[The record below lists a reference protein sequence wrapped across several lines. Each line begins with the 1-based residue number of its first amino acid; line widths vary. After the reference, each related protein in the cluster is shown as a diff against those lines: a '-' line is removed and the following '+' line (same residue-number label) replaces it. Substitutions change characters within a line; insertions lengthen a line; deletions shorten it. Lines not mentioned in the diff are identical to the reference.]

1 MAPALPIKFTELLQ
15 LTSAPVNV
23 DQQSIGFNSCTLE
36 SDSFICVRE
45 KKNDAAQPEVIII
58 DLKNNNNVM
67 RRPIKA
73 DSAIMHWT
81 KQVIALKAQQRTLQI
96 FDLGAKAKLKST
108 TMNEDVV
115 FWKWFSET
123 SLGLVTE
130 TAVYHWDVFDPN
142 QPAPV
147 EVFKRNQ
154 NLVGCQIIN
163 YRVGDDGKWM
173 VVIGITQQQ
182 GRVVGAMQL
191 YSRDRG
197 ISQAIEGHA
206 AAFGTLRLEASPA
219 DTKLFTFA
227 VRTATGAKLHIVE
240 VDHQSSNPV
249 FAKKAVDV
257 YFPAEAVN
265 DFPVAMQVS
274 QKYSIIYL
282 VTKYGFIHLYDLE
295 TGTCI
300 FMNRISSETI
310 FITASDSESSG
321 IVGIN
326 RKGQVLSVAVDE
338 TTIIPYLLQNPA
350 NSSLAVKLASRAG
363 LPGADNLYAQQFD
376 QLLSSGNYGEAAKIA
391 ANSPRGF
398 LRTAQTIERF
408 KSLPAVP
415 GQLSVILQ
423 YFGMLLDK
431 GTLNKH
437 ETLELVR
444 PVLAQQRKHL
454 LEKWLKEN
462 KLDCSEELGDVVR
475 PHDLNLALSIYLRA
489 NVSPKV
495 VAALAETG
503 QFEKILPYATQAG
516 YQPDYVQLL
525 QNIVRINPEKGAEF
539 ATQLANNEGGS
550 LVDIERVVDVFQAQG
565 MVQPATAFLLDALK
579 DNKPEQ
585 GHLQTRLLEM
595 NLINAPQVA
604 DAILGNDM
612 FSHYDRPRIAQLCEQ
627 AGLFQRALEHYDD
640 PEAIK
645 RVMINIVAT
654 PNFSQDWLTT
664 FFGRLSL
671 EQSLDCLDAML
682 KSNIR
687 QNLGAVVQIA
697 TKYSDLLGPTR
708 LIDLFEKYKTAEGLF
723 YYLGSIVNLSEDP
736 DVNFK
741 YIEAATKMSQF
752 TEVERI
758 CRDSR
763 PLLLIDAVAS
773 TQHHYSSSKLRTESL
788 RRSDQKSGHCPFSAR
803 SSFLG
808 LSWTAPS
815 KMASKASNILEYVVG
830 QVWSL
835 LTLTPARRQNPIFNM
850 ILSTRD
856 VVEQILADSLL
867 VFAPGLL
874 DVVRSPTPP
883 SVAYFKSL
891 PTDVTKHW
899 AVYLLV
905 LEKPGCGP
913 KIYIG
918 SGTGE
923 LRGVVTRF
931 YHYDNKTHLPRYI
944 QHALDD
950 GYMIVH
956 KGLLCWCPIPTA
968 TNRFVVRAIFL
979 AVEAVFSIVLCAMRH
994 QQRHRGIPS
1003 LGPWARE
1010 DVQYDGCCTHS
1021 SIAEY
1026 IPGQTDALTPEQTVA
1041 KEVEMKHRR
1050 LQQKQIYVT
1059 NTRDTKKY
1067 FCDICQSTF
1076 TYSNE
1081 LVKHKATKKHIN
1093 NAAGVIRVVKAP
1105 GYDKWASKN
1114 IASRKHHCS
1123 IYFFNPEKVKNFLKE
1138 AKLTEQLP
1146 LIIVCD
1152 RFNFI
1157 HDLVL
1162 YLYQNQQFKS
1172 IEVYVQ
1178 RVNPARTPA
1187 VVGGL
1192 LDVDCDESIIKN
1204 LLQTVNPASIPI
1216 DELVAEVES
1225 RNRLKLLLPFLEAT
1239 LAAGNQQ
1246 QAVYNALAKI
1256 YIDSNNNPE
1265 KFLKENDNYDPL
1277 TVGKYCEKRDPNLAY
1292 IAYRKGQNDLELVN
1306 ITNENSMFKAQSRYI
1321 LERADRELWSFVLSH
1336 NNIHRRSV
1344 VDQVISTAVPE
1355 STEPDK
1361 VSVAVASFLQADLPG
1376 ELIEL
1381 LEKIVLE
1388 PSPFSDNENLQNLLI
1403 LTATKADKARVMDYI
1418 HRLDAYNAPDIA
1430 NICIEVGLF
1439 EEAFEVYKKIND
1451 HKNAANVLVEHVVS
1465 IDRAQEYAERVEL
1478 PEVWSRVAKAQLDGL
1493 RVTDSIA
1500 SYIRAEDPSNYN
1512 EVIEIAT
1519 HAGKDEDLIKFLR
1532 MARKT
1537 LREPPIDTALA
1548 FAFARTDQLSELED
1562 FLRGTNVADI
1572 EESGDKAYA
1581 EGYHQAAKIF
1591 YSSISNWAKLA
1602 TTLVHLEDYQ
1612 AAVECARK
1620 ANNIKVWKQVNAA
1633 CVDKKEFRLAQIC
1646 GLNLIVDAEELQGLV
1661 KQYERNGYFDELIAL
1676 LEQGLGLERA
1686 HMGMFTELGI
1696 ALSRYHPDRVM
1707 EHLKLFWGRIN
1718 IPKMIRAC
1726 EEAHLW
1732 PELVFL
1738 YCHYDE
1744 WDNAALAM
1752 MERAADAW
1760 EHHSFKDIVV
1770 KVANLE
1776 IYYRALSF
1784 YLQQQP
1790 SLLTDLLQ
1798 ALTPRIDVN
1807 RVVKMFEKSDNI
1819 PLIKPFLLNVQS
1831 QNKKTVNSAINDL
1844 LIEEEDYKTL
1854 RDSVENY
1861 DNYDPVELAQR
1872 LEHHDLVFFRQIAA
1886 NIYRKNK
1893 RWEKSI
1899 ALSKQDKLFKDAIET
1914 AAMSGKSDVVDELLR
1929 YFVDIGSRE
1938 CYVGM
1943 LYACYDLIPV
1953 ATVMEISWRHGL
1965 TDYTMPFMINYLA
1978 QQSSTI
1984 EMLKKDNEERKS
1996 REKSQET
2003 DESST
2008 PILGGN
2014 RLMITAGPGGRT
2026 SPAPFAQTNGFAPQ
2040 QTGYSNF

>member
-15 LTSAPVNV
+15 LPNIGVQSG
-23 DQQSIGFNSCTLE
+23 SIGFNSCTLE

-45 KKNDAAQPEVIII
+45 KKDEASSPEVIIV
-58 DLKNNNNVM
+58 DLKNGNNVI

-81 KQVIALKAQQRTLQI
+81 KQIIALKAQARTLQI
-96 FDLGAKAKLKST
+96 FDLGQKQKLKSA

-123 SLGLVTE
+123 SLGLVTD
-130 TAVYHWDVFDPN
+130 TAVYHWDVFDPT
-142 QPAPV
+142 QAQPV

-154 NLVGCQIIN
+154 NLAGCQIIN
-163 YRVGDDGKWM
+163 YRVSDDGKWM
-173 VVIGITQQQ
+173 VVVGITQQQ

-206 AAFGTLRLEASPA
+206 AAFGTLRLEGAPA
-219 DTKLFTFA
+219 DTKVFTFS

-240 VDHQSSNPV
+240 VDHQASNPV

-274 QKYSIIYL
+274 QKYSVIYL

-295 TGTCI
+295 SGTCI

-310 FITASDSESSG
+310 FITAPDSESAG
-321 IVGIN
+321 IVGVN
-326 RKGQVLSVAVDE
+326 RKGQVLSVALDE
-338 TTIIPYLLQNPA
+338 STVIPYLLQNPA

-376 QLLSSGNYGEAAKIA
+376 QLLNSGNYAEAAKIA

-398 LRTAQTIERF
+398 LRTPQTIERF
-408 KSLPAVP
+408 KALPAVP

-431 GTLNKH
+431 GSLNKH

-444 PVLAQQRKHL
+444 PVLAQNRKHL
-454 LEKWLKEN
+454 LEKWMKEN
-462 KLDCSEELGDVVR
+462 KLDCSEELGDIVR

-489 NVSPKV
+489 NVAPKV
-495 VAALAETG
+495 VAAFAETG
-503 QFEKILPYATQAG
+503 QFDKILPYATQVG
-516 YQPDYVQLL
+516 YQPDYVVLL
-525 QNIVRINPEKGAEF
+525 QNIVRLNPEKGAEF
-539 ATQLANNEGGS
+539 ATQLANNPGGS
-550 LVDIERVVDVFQAQG
+550 LVDIDRVVDVFQSQG

-579 DNKPEQ
+579 DNRPEQ

-612 FSHYDRPRIAQLCEQ
+612 FSHYDRARIAQLCEQ

-645 RVMINIVAT
+645 RVLVNIVAT
-654 PNFSQDWLTT
+654 PTFNQDWLTN

-687 QNLGAVVQIA
+687 QNLAAVVQIA
-697 TKYSDLLGPTR
+697 TKYSDLLGSTR

-723 YYLGSIVNLSEDP
+723 YYLGSIINLSEDQ

-741 YIEAATKMSQF
+741 YIEAATKMGQF

-758 CRDSR
+758 CRDSN
-763 PLLLIDAVAS
+763 
-773 TQHHYSSSKLRTESL
+773 H
-788 RRSDQKSGHCPFSAR
+788 
-803 SSFLG
+803 
-808 LSWTAPS
+808 
-815 KMASKASNILEYVVG
+815 
-830 QVWSL
+830 
-835 LTLTPARRQNPIFNM
+835 
-850 ILSTRD
+850 
-856 VVEQILADSLL
+856 
-867 VFAPGLL
+867 
-874 DVVRSPTPP
+874 
-883 SVAYFKSL
+883 
-891 PTDVTKHW
+891 
-899 AVYLLV
+899 
-905 LEKPGCGP
+905 
-913 KIYIG
+913 
-918 SGTGE
+918 
-923 LRGVVTRF
+923 
-931 YHYDNKTHLPRYI
+931 
-944 QHALDD
+944 
-950 GYMIVH
+950 
-956 KGLLCWCPIPTA
+956 
-968 TNRFVVRAIFL
+968 
-979 AVEAVFSIVLCAMRH
+979 
-994 QQRHRGIPS
+994 
-1003 LGPWARE
+1003 
-1010 DVQYDGCCTHS
+1010 
-1021 SIAEY
+1021 
-1026 IPGQTDALTPEQTVA
+1026 
-1041 KEVEMKHRR
+1041 
-1050 LQQKQIYVT
+1050 
-1059 NTRDTKKY
+1059 
-1067 FCDICQSTF
+1067 
-1076 TYSNE
+1076 
-1081 LVKHKATKKHIN
+1081 
-1093 NAAGVIRVVKAP
+1093 
-1105 GYDKWASKN
+1105 
-1114 IASRKHHCS
+1114 
-1123 IYFFNPEKVKNFLKE
+1123 FNPEKVKNFLKE

-1204 LLQTVNPASIPI
+1204 LLSTVNPASVPI

-1239 LAAGNQQ
+1239 LSGGNQQ
-1246 QAVYNALAKI
+1246 QAVFNALAKI
-1256 YIDSNNNPE
+1256 YIDSNNNAD
-1265 KFLKENDNYDPL
+1265 KFLKENDQYDTLVVGNY
-1277 TVGKYCEKRDPNLAY
+1277 CAKRDPSLAV
-1292 IAYRKGQNDLELVN
+1292 ICYRKGHNDIEFIS
-1306 ITNENSMFKAQSRYI
+1306 ITNENSMFKVQARYL
-1321 LERADRELWSFVLSH
+1321 LERADRELWSFVLSP

-1344 VDQVISTAVPE
+1344 IDQVISTAVPE

-1361 VSVAVASFLQADLPG
+1361 VSVAVASFLAADLPA

-1388 PSPFSDNENLQNLLI
+1388 PSPFNDNTNLQNLLI
-1403 LTATKADKARVMDYI
+1403 LTATKADKGRVMDYI

-1451 HKNAANVLVEHVVS
+1451 HKSAANVLVEHIVS

-1478 PEVWSRVAKAQLDGL
+1478 PEVWSTVAKAQLDGL
-1493 RVTDSIA
+1493 RVSDGIA

-1537 LREPPIDTALA
+1537 LREPVIDTALA
-1548 FAFARTDQLSELED
+1548 FAYARTDQLSELED

-1591 YSSISNWAKLA
+1591 FTSISNWAKLA

-1620 ANNIKVWKQVNAA
+1620 ANNIKVWKQVNVA

-1676 LEQGLGLERA
+1676 LEQGLGLERC
-1686 HMGMFTELGI
+1686 HMGIFTSLGV
-1696 ALSRYHPDRVM
+1696 ALSKYHPDQVM
-1707 EHLKLFWGRIN
+1707 EHLRLFWARSN

-1760 EHHSFKDIVV
+1760 EHHSFKDIIV

-1776 IYYRALSF
+1776 IYYRALNF
-1784 YLQQQP
+1784 YLQEQP

-1844 LIEEEDYKTL
+1844 LIEEEDYQTL

-1872 LEHHDLVFFRQIAA
+1872 LERHDLVFFRQIAA

-1914 AAMSGKSDVVDELLR
+1914 AAISGKPDVVEELLR

-1953 ATVMEISWRHGL
+1953 HVVMEISWRHGL
-1965 TDYTMPFMINYLA
+1965 TDFTMPFMINYLA

-1984 EMLKKDNEERKS
+1984 EVLKKDNEERKL
-1996 REKSQET
+1996 REKSQEKE
-2003 DESST
+2003 DNNA

-2014 RLMITAGPGGRT
+2014 RLMITAGPAGGRQ
-2026 SPAPFAQTNGFAPQ
+2026 SPAPFVQTNGFAPQ
-2040 QTGYSNF
+2040 PTGYTGF

>member
-1 MAPALPIKFTELLQ
+1 MTPSLPIKFTELLQ
-15 LTSAPVNV
+15 LTSSAVGV
-23 DQQSIGFNSCTLE
+23 DQASIGFNSCTLE

-45 KKNDAAQPEVIII
+45 KKNETASPELIIV
-58 DLKNNNNVM
+58 DLKQNNNVI

-81 KQVIALKAQQRTLQI
+81 KQVIALKAQSRTLQI
-96 FDLGAKAKLKST
+96 FDLEQKTKLKSA

-115 FWKWFSET
+115 FWKWFSAT
-123 SLGLVTE
+123 SLGLVTD
-130 TAVYHWDVFDPN
+130 TAVYHWDVFDAN
-142 QPAPV
+142 QPSPV
-147 EVFKRNQ
+147 EIFKRNQ
-154 NLVGCQIIN
+154 NLAGCQIIN
-163 YRVGDDGKWM
+163 YRVSEDGKWT
-173 VVIGITQQQ
+173 VAIGITQQQ

-197 ISQAIEGHA
+197 ISQSIEGHA
-206 AAFGTLRLEASPA
+206 AAFGTLRLEGAPA

-227 VRTATGAKLHIVE
+227 VRTATGAKLYLVE
-240 VDHQSSNPV
+240 VDHQAANPT
-249 FAKKAVDV
+249 FQKKTVDV

-310 FITASDSESSG
+310 FITTVDSASEG
-321 IVGIN
+321 LVGIN

-350 NSSLAVKLASRAG
+350 NSGLAVKLASRAG
-363 LPGADNLYAQQFD
+363 LPGADNLYAQQFE
-376 QLLSSGNYGEAAKIA
+376 QLFNSSNYKEAATIA

-398 LRTAQTIERF
+398 LRTPQTIDRF
-408 KSLPAVP
+408 NSIPAVP
-415 GQLSVILQ
+415 GQLSWILQ

-431 GTLNKH
+431 GSLNQP
-437 ETLELVR
+437 ETLALVK

-462 KLDCSEELGDVVR
+462 KLDCSEELGDIVR
-475 PHDLNLALSIYLRA
+475 PHDMNLALSIYLRA
-489 NVSPKV
+489 NIPSKV
-495 VAALAETG
+495 VAGFAELG
-503 QFEKILPYATQAG
+503 QFEKILPYASQVG
-516 YQPDYVQLL
+516 YQPDYIELL
-525 QNIVRINPEKGAEF
+525 KHIVRINPEKGAEF

-550 LVDIERVVDVFQAQG
+550 LVDIERVVDVFQSQG
-565 MVQPATAFLLDALK
+565 MVQAATAFLLDALK

-595 NLINAPQVA
+595 NLMNAPQVA

-627 AGLFQRALEHYDD
+627 AGLSQRALEHYDD
-640 PEAIK
+640 KSAVK
-645 RVMINIVAT
+645 RVIVNIVT
-654 PNFSQDWLTT
+654 SPNFSQDWLTN

-682 KSNIR
+682 KTNIR
-687 QNLGAVVQIA
+687 QNLAAVVHIA
-697 TKYSDLLGPTR
+697 TKYSDLLGAAS

-741 YIEAATKMSQF
+741 YIEAATKMGKF

-758 CRDSR
+758 CRDSN
-763 PLLLIDAVAS
+763 
-773 TQHHYSSSKLRTESL
+773 
-788 RRSDQKSGHCPFSAR
+788 
-803 SSFLG
+803 SFD
-808 LSWTAPS
+808 P
-815 KMASKASNILEYVVG
+815 N
-830 QVWSL
+830 
-835 LTLTPARRQNPIFNM
+835 
-850 ILSTRD
+850 
-856 VVEQILADSLL
+856 
-867 VFAPGLL
+867 
-874 DVVRSPTPP
+874 
-883 SVAYFKSL
+883 
-891 PTDVTKHW
+891 
-899 AVYLLV
+899 
-905 LEKPGCGP
+905 
-913 KIYIG
+913 
-918 SGTGE
+918 
-923 LRGVVTRF
+923 
-931 YHYDNKTHLPRYI
+931 
-944 QHALDD
+944 
-950 GYMIVH
+950 
-956 KGLLCWCPIPTA
+956 
-968 TNRFVVRAIFL
+968 
-979 AVEAVFSIVLCAMRH
+979 
-994 QQRHRGIPS
+994 
-1003 LGPWARE
+1003 
-1010 DVQYDGCCTHS
+1010 
-1021 SIAEY
+1021 
-1026 IPGQTDALTPEQTVA
+1026 
-1041 KEVEMKHRR
+1041 
-1050 LQQKQIYVT
+1050 
-1059 NTRDTKKY
+1059 
-1067 FCDICQSTF
+1067 
-1076 TYSNE
+1076 
-1081 LVKHKATKKHIN
+1081 
-1093 NAAGVIRVVKAP
+1093 
-1105 GYDKWASKN
+1105 
-1114 IASRKHHCS
+1114 
-1123 IYFFNPEKVKNFLKE
+1123 KVKNFLKE

-1204 LLQTVNPASIPI
+1204 LLQTVNPASVPI
-1216 DELVAEVES
+1216 DELVSEVES

-1265 KFLKENDNYDPL
+1265 KFLKENDQYDPL

-1292 IAYRKGQNDLELVN
+1292 IAYNKGQNDLELVN
-1306 ITNENSMFKAQSRYI
+1306 ITNENSMFKAQSRY
-1321 LERADRELWSFVLSH
+1321 LLDRADTELWSFVLSP

-1355 STEPDK
+1355 STEPGK
-1361 VSVAVASFLQADLPG
+1361 VSIAVQSFLAADLPG

-1388 PSPFSDNENLQNLLI
+1388 PSPFSDSDSLQNLLI

-1430 NICIEVGLF
+1430 GICINVGLF
-1439 EEAFEVYKKIND
+1439 EEAFEVYKKTND
-1451 HKNAANVLVEHVVS
+1451 HKNAANVLVEHIVS

-1493 RVTDSIA
+1493 RVTDGIA
-1500 SYIRAEDPSNYN
+1500 SYIRAEDPSNYL
-1512 EVIEIAT
+1512 EVIEIAI

-1532 MARKT
+1532 MSRKT
-1537 LREPPIDTALA
+1537 LREPAIDTALA
-1548 FAFARTDQLSELED
+1548 FAYARTDQLSELED

-1572 EESGDKAYA
+1572 EESGDKAFA
-1581 EGYHQAAKIF
+1581 EGFDQAAKIF
-1591 YSSISNWAKLA
+1591 FTSISNWAKLA
-1602 TTLVHLEDYQ
+1602 TTLVNLEDYQ

-1633 CVDKKEFRLAQIC
+1633 CVEKKEFRLAQIC
-1646 GLNLIVDAEELQGLV
+1646 GLNLIIDAEELQGLV
-1661 KQYERNGYFDELIAL
+1661 KQYERNGYFDELISV

-1696 ALSRYHPDRVM
+1696 ALSKYHPDRVM

-1776 IYYRALSF
+1776 IYYRALNF

-1819 PLIKPFLLNVQS
+1819 PLIKPFLLNVQT

-1872 LEHHDLVFFRQIAA
+1872 LEKHDLVFFRQIAA

-1914 AAMSGKSDVVDELLR
+1914 AAMSSKSDVVEELLR

-1943 LYACYDLIPV
+1943 LYACYDLIPIHV
-1953 ATVMEISWRHGL
+1953 VMEISWRHGL
-1965 TDYTMPFMINYLA
+1965 TDFAMPFMINFLA

-1984 EMLKKDNEERKS
+1984 ETLKKDNEERKL

-2003 DESST
+2003 EESNA

-2014 RLMITAGPGGRT
+2014 RLMITAGPGGRQ

-2040 QTGYSNF
+2040 ATTFGQF